1 METQEEGKKRWAV
14 KERIAKLKERR
25 IWRILLNKYFIVAVI
40 FLIIIGLIDSNSI
53 GQYFRNR
60 STLRTQREQIR
71 FYEREIKAIETK
83 LDQLNSRK
91 DSLEKFAREE
101 YYYLEDGET
110 VYLVGENGPE
120 SSVE

>member
-1 METQEEGKKRWAV
+1 METLEEGKKRWAV